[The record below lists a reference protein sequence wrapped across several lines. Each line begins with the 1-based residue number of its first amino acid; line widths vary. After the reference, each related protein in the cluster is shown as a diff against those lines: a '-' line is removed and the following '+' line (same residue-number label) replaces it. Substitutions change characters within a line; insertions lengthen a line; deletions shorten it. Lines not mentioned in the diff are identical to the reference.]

1 MDYGTLFIANIAS
14 VTVFALCVGILAWH
28 NRNVTGMKWFA
39 GAISVGLVKLILQG
53 LEGRVPTILCN
64 MAANELYLVSSVLQF
79 MGLHWFVVRK
89 PIRHRWPFFA
99 IGVAIAAYTATFLAR
114 VQYSANFINIP
125 NVLVCSVSAWILLK
139 HGRATVSRTA
149 AAIVGA
155 QALLMA
161 YRAVLTNL
169 IYARPW
175 ETVHAESDP
184 RWLYSLAILA
194 FLASCMVMCD
204 LWFLVTELGK
214 ELAAQAHTDP
224 LTGALN
230 RRAIEEA
237 ALRETARSIRHGHSL
252 CMLELDIDHFKNLN
266 DTRGHAA
273 GDCVLRA
280 LVCRLKTL
288 LRVNDLLARTG
299 GEEFTI
305 LLPDT
310 AAETGMVAAERVRQS
325 VEDLEVVFEK
335 ETIKITVSVGV
346 AQLDPSQDGWEG
358 MMRQADA
365 AMYRA
370 KEKGRNLSCFFTEEM
385 NRRATERLV
394 LENSLR
400 LAIDRE
406 ELFLQYQPQVNIA
419 SGRVIGLE
427 ALVRWQHP
435 ELGLVMPDKFIQ
447 VAESSGLIVSIG
459 EWVLRT
465 ACSQIRKWQDEGFP
479 VVPVAVNVS
488 AVQFRHKD
496 FRELVKRV
504 LFETEIAPHYIEL
517 ELTESLLLSN
527 ADMTFDVLQDLKEM
541 GVKLVIDDFGTGYSS
556 LSYLRHFP
564 VTKIKID
571 RSFIRD
577 IELNSDAAAITTT
590 IISMA
595 KSLNLKVIAEGVENE
610 AQLTF
615 LREHGCGEFQG
626 FYFSRPL
633 DVKNVASLLRL
644 PPMCAPPRFL
654 RQYSLHA
661 T

>member
-1 MDYGTLFIANIAS
+1 MDYGTLFFANIVS
-14 VTVFALCVGILAWH
+14 VTVFALCICMLAWH

-39 GAISVGLVKLILQG
+39 GAMVVGLVKLVLQG
-53 LEGRVPTILCN
+53 LEGKVPTILCN
-64 MAANELYLVSSVLQF
+64 MVANELYLISSVLQF
-79 MGLHWFVVRK
+79 MGLRWFVVRQ
-89 PIRHRWPFFA
+89 PIRRWWPFVA
-99 IGVAIAAYTATFLAR
+99 IGVAVASYTAMFLAR
-114 VQYSANFINIP
+114 VQYSANLINIP
-125 NVLVCSVSAWILLK
+125 NVLVCCVSAWILLK
-139 HGRATVSRTA
+139 HGRATLSRLA
-149 AAIVGA
+149 AAILLG
-155 QALLMA
+155 QAVVMA
-161 YRAVLTNL
+161 YRAMLTNL
-169 IYARPW
+169 TYARPW
-175 ETVHAESDP
+175 ETVHAETDL
-184 RWLYSLAILA
+184 RWLYSLAMLA
-194 FLASCMVMCD
+194 FLATCMVMCD

-214 ELAAQAHTDP
+214 ELATLARTDP
-224 LTGALN
+224 LTGAMN

-237 ALRETARSIRHGHSL
+237 ALRETARSIRHGHNL
-252 CMLELDIDHFKNLN
+252 CMIELDVDHFKNLN

-280 LVCRLKTL
+280 LVRRLKAQ

-305 LLPDT
+305 LLPET
-310 AAETGMVAAERVRQS
+310 AAETGMVAAERIRQS

-335 ETIKITVSVGV
+335 EPIKITVSVGV
-346 AQLDPSQDGWEG
+346 AQLDPSRDGWEG
-358 MMRQADA
+358 MMRQADT

-370 KEKGRNLSCFFTEEM
+370 KEKGRNISCFFTEEM
-385 NRRATERLV
+385 NKRATERLT

-406 ELFLQYQPQVNIA
+406 ELFIQYQPQVDIA

-427 ALVRWQHP
+427 ALLRWQHP

-447 VAESSGLIVSIG
+447 VAENSGLMISIG

-465 ACSQIRKWQDEGFP
+465 ACSQIRKWQNDGIL

-488 AVQFRHKD
+488 AVQFRQKS
-496 FRELVKRV
+496 FCEVIKRV
-504 LFETEIAPHYIEL
+504 LLETGIDPHYIEL
-517 ELTESLLLSN
+517 ELTESLLLS
-527 ADMTFDVLQDLKEM
+527 DVGMTFDILQGLKDM

-577 IELNSDAAAITTT
+577 VGSSPDAAAITTA
-590 IISMA
+590 IICMS

-615 LREHGCGEFQG
+615 LREHRCGEFQG

-633 DVKNVASLLRL
+633 GIRDVASLLRKPL
-644 PPMCAPPRFL
+644 MLKHEGILAP
-654 RQYSLHA
+654 SVA
-661 T
+661 